1 VIIGHSGLGGVARL
15 SALQVNQLVT
25 AVVPLLLASPDFQ
38 YR

>member
-1 VIIGHSGLGGVARL
+1 VVIGHSGLGAVTRL
-15 SALQVNQLVT
+15 SVSQVNQLVT